1 MHFANDLSQILL
13 LFFGR
18 AHYRINYNGDFGYG
32 SHDDILLLQLW
43 MQDWQYF
50 NNGNNSTIPWPTNNP
65 APAPKSVHE
74 GWEFLNVWVI
84 IIMLSDA
91 KIDN

>member
-32 SHDDILLLQLW
+32 SHDDILLLNARLAI
-43 MQDWQYF
+43 F
-50 NNGNNSTIPWPTNNP
+50 
-65 APAPKSVHE
+65 E
-74 GWEFLNVWVI
+74 
-84 IIMLSDA
+84 
-91 KIDN
+91 